1 MKYVL
6 GRKQFVGFGTSI
18 GGVVTKAF
26 QLGRG
31 NAVQI
36 SLVVREIA
44 HLGNPS
50 LILGLQFSNT
60 QQNWTTDSVNIITAL
75 GVGHYTILV
84 PTVVGAWARV
94 AYFTN
99 NETAA
104 IVAVDV
110 NISVQ

>member
-1 MKYVL
+1 VL

-50 LILGLQFSNT
+50 LIL
-60 QQNWTTDSVNIITAL
+60 
-75 GVGHYTILV
+75 
-84 PTVVGAWARV
+84 
-94 AYFTN
+94 
-99 NETAA
+99 
-104 IVAVDV
+104 
-110 NISVQ
+110 